1 VPRCAAAKPSRPA
14 VIRPPAAGPG
24 SRLRYLHGAFRPAG
38 DKEPGRDAD
47 ISGRPLKKF
56 ARIPLRYYLSIPGTI
71 RILAA
76 GILINK
82 VGGFVT
88 IFLTLILSL
97 RHIPAPKIAVA
108 LALSAVFAI
117 IGSWLG
123 GALIS
128 RLGGRWTI
136 FLAMMGSAVF
146 TAALVF
152 PGPYP
157 LVVTIVCLIALCNRA
172 YVPAT
177 ATMVG
182 QLSRPDQRVQM
193 YAFYQFSFNI
203 GAAIGPAIA
212 GYLLTRSLT
221 ALLLIDA
228 ATSACFAVAGL
239 RLPGEARRPPA
250 EPSADAGERDGAG
263 AKPARVRDDRRY
275 LIFCVGVALVAMAY
289 GQYAGP
295 LPLAFRAHHYNLELL
310 GYLFSGNA
318 IAIIVFQLP
327 LSFVTRKL
335 PVWVSLAAGALLTCG
350 AYALLLAG
358 TSLALL
364 IVNFA
369 LWTAGEMLFNPV
381 TSTVAMM
388 MSGPRTHG
396 TYQGALSIARS
407 AGQVIGPSA
416 GVFAFSLAPWSPWAA
431 CGVLGIAA
439 AALFFGFLRPVGAP
453 PHREKPAAAEE
464 KPAAGE

>member
-1 VPRCAAAKPSRPA
+1 M
-14 VIRPPAAGPG
+14 
-24 SRLRYLHGAFRPAG
+24 YLHGAFRPAG
-38 DKEPGRDAD
+38 DKEAGRDED
-47 ISGRPLKKF
+47 ISGHPLKKF

-71 RILAA
+71 RLLAA

-88 IFLTLILSL
+88 IFLTVILAL
-97 RHIPAPKIAVA
+97 RHIPAAKIAVA

-146 TAALVF
+146 TAVLVF
-152 PGPYP
+152 PSPYP
-157 LVVTIVCLIALCNRA
+157 VVVAIVCLIALCNRA

-182 QLSRPDQRVQM
+182 QFSRPDQRVQM

-203 GAAIGPAIA
+203 GTAIGPAIA

-228 ATSACFAVAGL
+228 ATSACFALAGL
-239 RLPGEARRPPA
+239 RVPREAGRPTP
-250 EPSADAGERDGAG
+250 EPRAGTGPAG
-263 AKPARVRDDRRY
+263 ADGVSGISGISGVSGTKPARVRDDRRY
-275 LIFCVGVALVAMAY
+275 LIFCLGVALVAMAY

-295 LPLAFRAHHYNLELL
+295 LPLAFRAHHYSLELL
-310 GYLFSGNA
+310 GYLFSANA
-318 IAIIVFQLP
+318 VAIIVFQLP
-327 LSFVTRKL
+327 LSFLTRKL
-335 PVWVSLAAGALLTCG
+335 PVWVSLASGALLTCG
-350 AYALLLAG
+350 AYTLLLAG
-358 TSLALL
+358 TTLPLL
-364 IVNFA
+364 VVNFA

-416 GVFAFSLAPWSPWAA
+416 GVFAFSLAPWTPWAA
-431 CGVLGIAA
+431 CGALGIAA
-439 AALFFGFLRPVGAP
+439 ASLFAGFLRPVGAP
-453 PHREKPAAAEE
+453 PQAAAEEKLAAAEE

>member
-1 VPRCAAAKPSRPA
+1 
-14 VIRPPAAGPG
+14 
-24 SRLRYLHGAFRPAG
+24 
-38 DKEPGRDAD
+38 
-47 ISGRPLKKF
+47 LKKF
-56 ARIPLRYYLSIPGTI
+56 AKIPLRYYLSIPGTI

-88 IFLTLILSL
+88 IFLTLILSR
-97 RHIPAPKIAVA
+97 RHIPAQKIAVA

-146 TAALVF
+146 TAVLVF

-157 LVVTIVCLIALCNRA
+157 LVVAIVCLIALCNRA

-228 ATSACFAVAGL
+228 ATSACFALAGL
-239 RLPGEARRPPA
+239 RVPSETRPPPAGPPAGA
-250 EPSADAGERDGAG
+250 EPHAGAEPRAGSGTG
-263 AKPARVRDDRRY
+263 AKPARIRDDRRY

-310 GYLFSGNA
+310 GYLFSANA

>member
-1 VPRCAAAKPSRPA
+1 
-14 VIRPPAAGPG
+14 
-24 SRLRYLHGAFRPAG
+24 
-38 DKEPGRDAD
+38 
-47 ISGRPLKKF
+47 LKKF
-56 ARIPLRYYLSIPGTI
+56 ARIPLRYYLSIPRPI
-71 RILAA
+71 RILSA

-88 IFLTLILSL
+88 VFLTLILAL
-97 RHIPAPKIAVA
+97 RHISASKIAVA

-136 FLAMMGSAVF
+136 FLAMMGSAIF

-152 PGPYP
+152 PSPYP
-157 LVVTIVCLIALCNRA
+157 LVVAIVCLIALCNRA

-228 ATSACFAVAGL
+228 ATSACFALAGL
-239 RLPGEARRPPA
+239 RVPSETRPPPA
-250 EPSADAGERDGAG
+250 EPRDG
-263 AKPARVRDDRRY
+263 AKPAGTAGTAGTKPGRIRDDRRY

-310 GYLFSGNA
+310 GYLFSANA
-318 IAIIVFQLP
+318 IAVIVFQLP

-335 PVWVSLAAGALLTCG
+335 PVWVSLTSGALLTCG

-358 TSLALL
+358 TALPLL

-416 GVFAFSLAPWSPWAA
+416 GVFAFSLAPWTPWAA

-439 AALFFGFLRPVGAP
+439 ASLFFGFLRSAGTP
-453 PHREKPAAAEE
+453 PHQES
-464 KPAAGE
+464 PAAGEEEPAAGE

>member
-1 VPRCAAAKPSRPA
+1 
-14 VIRPPAAGPG
+14 
-24 SRLRYLHGAFRPAG
+24 
-38 DKEPGRDAD
+38 
-47 ISGRPLKKF
+47 LKKF
-56 ARIPLRYYLSIPGTI
+56 ARTPLRYYLSIPGAI

-88 IFLTLILSL
+88 IFLTLILAL
-97 RHIPAPKIAVA
+97 RHISAGKIAVA

-146 TAALVF
+146 TAVLVF
-152 PGPYP
+152 PSPYP
-157 LVVTIVCLIALCNRA
+157 LVVAIVCLIALCNRA

-203 GAAIGPAIA
+203 GTAIGPAIA

-228 ATSACFAVAGL
+228 ATSACFALAGL
-239 RLPGEARRPPA
+239 RVPSEARRPPA
-250 EPSADAGERDGAG
+250 EPHTGAEPRG
-263 AKPARVRDDRRY
+263 GTKPARVRDDRLY
-275 LIFCVGVALVAMAY
+275 LMFCVGVALVAMAY

-310 GYLFSGNA
+310 GYLFSANA

-335 PVWVSLAAGALLTCG
+335 PVWVSLASGALLICG
-350 AYALLLAG
+350 AYTLLLAG
-358 TSLALL
+358 TAFPLL

-416 GVFAFSLAPWSPWAA
+416 GVFAFSLAPWTPWAA
-431 CGVLGIAA
+431 CGVFGIAA
-439 AALFFGFLRPVGAP
+439 ASLFFGFLRPVGAP
-453 PHREKPAAAEE
+453 PHAAAEEKPAAAEE